1 MASALETL
9 ITAQDAHFF
18 ATGTADEAR
27 MESRLMD
34 AAIECGMAWDHAD
47 LHGWVKSTIRF
58 LFDDQDAV
66 ECEAVHP
73 DDAAM
78 YGRDE
83 YGRWEYA

>member
-1 MASALETL
+1 MTNALEAL
-9 ITAQDAHFF
+9 IAAQDSAFF
-18 ATGTADEAR
+18 AEGTNDAAR

-34 AAIECGMAWDHAD
+34 VAIAHGMAWDHDD
-47 LHGWVKSTIRF
+47 LYGWVKDAIRA
-58 LFDDQDAV
+58 LFAEQYAD
-66 ECEAVHP
+66 EAEPIHP